1 MSAADT
7 TPQGSPLF
15 SDPKGRE
22 VPAPSFGGTPIA
34 DTHAH
39 LGMLDD
45 PALALARAA
54 RAGVGFIATI
64 ADASEDASR
73 TYESLP
79 EWLDRAK
86 ASLEADAS
94 AGMTPD
100 LPRVRIVVGVHPHNA
115 KDLTPQVEGELIRLA
130 SDARTVAIGE
140 IGLDYHYD
148 NSPREVQRA
157 AFRRQLEL
165 ALDRELPVVVHLREA
180 HSDGAAIMQETGLP
194 SAGCILHCHTLGPE
208 ALEPFLS
215 LGCSVSFA
223 GPVSFK
229 KAEEIRAAARI
240 VPIGRILT
248 ETDCPFMA
256 PEPFRGRTN
265 EPALVVFTAA
275 RMAQARGEEL
285 PAFAEHSYAA
295 ALRLLGGRD
304 L

>member
-1 MSAADT
+1 MSASET
-7 TPQGSPLF
+7 TPQNPPLF
-15 SDPKGRE
+15 SDSKGRE
-22 VPAPSFGGTPIA
+22 VPTPSFGGIPVA

-39 LGMLDD
+39 LAMLDD
-45 PALALARAA
+45 PALALARAT

-79 EWLDRAK
+79 GWLDRAS
-86 ASLEADAS
+86 ALLAADS
-94 AGMTPD
+94 AQGATPE

-115 KDLTPQVEGELIRLA
+115 RDLTPQVEGELIRLL
-130 SDARTVAIGE
+130 SDARTVAVGE

-148 NSPREVQRA
+148 HSPREVQRA

-165 ALDRELPVVVHLREA
+165 ALDRDLPVVVHLREA
-180 HSDGAAIMQETGLP
+180 HADGASIMRETGLP
-194 SAGCILHCHTLGPE
+194 RAGCILHCHTLGSE

-229 KAEEIRAAARI
+229 KAEEIREAARS
-240 VPIGRILT
+240 VPVGRILT

-285 PAFAEHSYAA
+285 PAFAEHTYAA